1 MSETVT
7 LPDNVIVPAAMG
19 SHFDVGNH
27 ICGLTFTDLDGK
39 VFLLPM
45 PASMFRAVVEDAL
58 KHLDSIPGVADWMS
72 VPGRG
77 QTMDFSDE

>member
-1 MSETVT
+1 MSEPARM
-7 LPDNVIVPAAMG
+7 PDNVIVPAAMG

-58 KHLDSIPGVADWMS
+58 KHLDTVPGVMEWMS

-77 QTMDFSDE
+77 NAMNFTGE